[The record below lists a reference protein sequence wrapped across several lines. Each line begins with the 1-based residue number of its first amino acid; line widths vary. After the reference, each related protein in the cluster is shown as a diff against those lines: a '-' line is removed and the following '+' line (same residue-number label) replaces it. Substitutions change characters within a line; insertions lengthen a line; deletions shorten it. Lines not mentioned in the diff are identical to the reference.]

1 MYLLGMALGL
11 IGWLWIVVNA
21 FRESVLWGVGSLLIS
36 PIALVFAVIN
46 FGANKIPL
54 LLCVIGIVL
63 VFMGMPSAA
72 DLAAAANAQAA

>member
-1 MYLLGMALGL
+1 MYLLGIGLSL

-36 PIALVFAVIN
+36 PVALVFAIIN

-63 VFMGMPSAA
+63 LFMGMPSTS
-72 DLAAAANAQAA
+72 DIAAAVNAQAA